1 MQILY
6 SYFRYTGRLFLVCAL
21 FDARCNTIRALW
33 ETKKKR
39 LSYKKIYIEK
49 CVWGVSIFGLHALLS
64 MSLCCFFHLLPPP
77 KWRTFRIIPI
87 KCIFLCVLFCG
98 ISWVNTQKYGNLLQF
113 NTTRFFYKQR
123 FFFNSASMLLSFFTN
138 WASNVT

>member
-1 MQILY
+1 MCEGYQFLGCMLY
-6 SYFRYTGRLFLVCAL
+6 SLCLFVA
-21 FDARCNTIRALW
+21 FF
-33 ETKKKR
+33 
-39 LSYKKIYIEK
+39 IY
-49 CVWGVSIFGLHALLS
+49 
-64 MSLCCFFHLLPPP
+64 SLPLP

-123 FFFNSASMLLSFFTN
+123 FFFNSAQCCLAFSRTELQMLLRYCLIYIYIYIYIYKNHYTFYILVYMWPFLGLGPFMSLII
-138 WASNVT
+138 